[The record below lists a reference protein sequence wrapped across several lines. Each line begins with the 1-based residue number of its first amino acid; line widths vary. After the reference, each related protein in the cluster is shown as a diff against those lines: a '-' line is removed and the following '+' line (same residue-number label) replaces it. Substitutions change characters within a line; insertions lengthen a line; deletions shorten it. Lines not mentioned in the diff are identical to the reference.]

1 MDLEEIQEVWSEMS
15 DQLEQQKK
23 LTDKI
28 ILDMTQDRYTRKFST
43 ISKIETF
50 GAIICFIMAF
60 YMLFNFDKLDIWYLQ
75 VCGAF
80 SIAFLIGLPI
90 LTLGSLKNIQK
101 INIAEKNIK
110 DTLVTYSKAKNK
122 VLAIQRLGI
131 FLCYIFMMT
140 CLPVFSKL
148 MKDKDLFQQGSF
160 PIWYVVIMGV
170 FIAFFARW
178 GYGWYKKITQ
188 SAEGILKEL
197 EIE

>member
-1 MDLEEIQEVWSEMS
+1 MDLEEIQGVWSEMS
-15 DQLEQQKK
+15 DQLEHQKK

-28 ILDMTQDRYTRKFST
+28 ILDMTQDRYTRKFRT
-43 ISKIETF
+43 ISIVETF
-50 GAIICFIMAF
+50 GAVICFISAL
-60 YMLFNFDKLDIWYLQ
+60 YMLFNFDKLDTWYLQ
-75 VCGAF
+75 ACGMS

-90 LTLGSLKNIQK
+90 VTLISLRNIQK

-110 DTLVTYSKAKNK
+110 ETLVTYSKAKNK

-131 FLCYIFMMT
+131 FLCFIFMMT

-148 MKDKDLFQQGSF
+148 MKGQDIFQQGSF
-160 PIWYVVIMGV
+160 PIWYVVIMSV
-170 FIAFFARW
+170 FIGFFARW
-178 GYGWYKKITQ
+178 GYGCYKKITN

>member
-1 MDLEEIQEVWSEMS
+1 MDLEEIQKVWSEMS

-28 ILDMTQDRYTRKFST
+28 ILDMTQDRYKRKFST
-43 ISKIETF
+43 ISKVESL
-50 GAIICFIMAF
+50 GAIICFISALYF
-60 YMLFNFDKLDIWYLQ
+60 LFNFYQLDTWYLQ
-75 VCGAF
+75 LCGAF

-90 LTLGSLKNIQK
+90 LTLRSLKEIQK

-131 FLCYIFMMT
+131 FLCFIFIMT

-148 MKDKDLFQQGSF
+148 MKDKDIFQQGSF

-170 FIAFFARW
+170 FLAFFARW
-178 GYGWYKKITQ
+178 GYGCYKKITQ

>member
-1 MDLEEIQEVWSEMS
+1 MDLEEIQAVWSEMS

-28 ILDMTQDRYTRKFST
+28 ILDMTQDRYIRKFST
-43 ISKIETF
+43 ISKVETL
-50 GAIICFIMAF
+50 GAIICFVSALYF
-60 YMLFNFDKLDIWYLQ
+60 LFNFYQLDTWYLQ
-75 VCGAF
+75 LCGAF

-90 LTLGSLKNIQK
+90 LTLRSLGKIQK
-101 INIAEKNIK
+101 INIIDKNIK

-131 FLCYIFMMT
+131 FLCFIFMMT

-148 MKDKDLFQQGSF
+148 MKGKDIFQQGSF

-178 GYGWYKKITQ
+178 GYGCYKKITQ

-197 EIE
+197 EME

>member
-1 MDLEEIQEVWSEMS
+1 MDLEEIQAVWSEMS

-43 ISKIETF
+43 ISKVETL
-50 GAIICFIMAF
+50 GAIICFVSALYF
-60 YMLFNFDKLDIWYLQ
+60 LFNFYQLDTWYLQ
-75 VCGAF
+75 LCGAF

-90 LTLGSLKNIQK
+90 LTLRSLGKIQK
-101 INIAEKNIK
+101 INIIDKNIK

-131 FLCYIFMMT
+131 FLSFIFMMT

-148 MKDKDLFQQGSF
+148 MKDKDIFLQGSF

-170 FIAFFARW
+170 FLAIFARW
-178 GYGWYKKITQ
+178 GYGCYKKITQ

>member
-1 MDLEEIQEVWSEMS
+1 MDLEEIQAVWSDMS

-28 ILDMTQDRYTRKFST
+28 ILDMTQDRYTQKFIT
-43 ISKIETF
+43 ISTIETF
-50 GAIICFIMAF
+50 GAVICFIAAL
-60 YMLFNFDKLDIWYLQ
+60 YMLFNFYKLDVWYLQ
-75 VCGAF
+75 VCGVF

-90 LTLGSLKNIQK
+90 ITLKSLRGIQK

-131 FLCYIFMMT
+131 YLCFIFMMT

-148 MKDKDLFQQGSF
+148 MKGKDIFQQGSF
-160 PIWYVVIMGV
+160 PLWYVVIMGV
-170 FIAFFARW
+170 FLAFFARW
-178 GYGWYKKITQ
+178 GYGCYKKITQ

>member
-1 MDLEEIQEVWSEMS
+1 MDLEEIQAVWSDMS

-28 ILDMTQDRYTRKFST
+28 ILDMTQDRYTQKFKTIST
-43 ISKIETF
+43 IETI
-50 GAIICFIMAF
+50 GAVICFIAAL
-60 YMLFNFDKLDIWYLQ
+60 YMLINFNQLDIWYLQ

-90 LTLGSLKNIQK
+90 ITLKSLRGIQK
-101 INIAEKNIK
+101 INISEKNIK

-122 VLAIQRLGI
+122 VLAMQRLGI
-131 FLCYIFMMT
+131 YLCFIFMMT

-148 MKDKDLFQQGSF
+148 MKGKDIFQQGSF
-160 PIWYVVIMGV
+160 PLWYVVIMGV
-170 FIAFFARW
+170 FLVFFARW
-178 GYGWYKKITQ
+178 GYGCYKKITQ